1 MLRLFFAIDTTNG
14 LAEQAQI
21 AMQAKLFTGGVVP
34 GLNSARSVRGIF
46 PRVNPCGCAS
56 FRKSGEKL
64 FRACKNIFT
73 RELKKDAAS
82 ASLSCHLK
90 YPATIPGFLLQRAP

>member
-1 MLRLFFAIDTTNG
+1 MLRLFFAIDTTNF

-21 AMQAKLFTGGVVP
+21 SMQANFFREVLFP
-34 GLNSARSVRGIF
+34 ARNSARSVRGIF
-46 PRVNPCGCAS
+46 PRVNPYGCVS

-73 RELKKDAAS
+73 RE
-82 ASLSCHLK
+82 
-90 YPATIPGFLLQRAP
+90 

>member
-1 MLRLFFAIDTTNG
+1 MLRLFFAIDTTNF

-21 AMQAKLFTGGVVP
+21 FMQAKFFSGVLFP
-34 GLNSARSVRGIF
+34 ARNSAPSVRGIF

-56 FRKSGEKL
+56 FRKSSEKL

-73 RELKKDAAS
+73 RE
-82 ASLSCHLK
+82 
-90 YPATIPGFLLQRAP
+90 